1 MNPDHHAKSH
11 FDYFKDLIKGD
22 DTSTEAHRK
31 FYDEYNAVLDMDAD
45 YYLETIKVVFQDFS
59 LVHGTWDVT
68 SPAGKLERVKP
79 SDIRTT
85 ALMSVEGELDD
96 ISGSGQTRAVHDI
109 CTGVPKA
116 RQKHFEAKGAGHYGI
131 FSGRRWRE
139 HVYPEV
145 TAFIK
150 SHNSTSALKA
160 SPAKKTVATK
170 KSTPAKKAVTKK

>member
-1 MNPDHHAKSH
+1 
-11 FDYFKDLIKGD
+11 
-22 DTSTEAHRK
+22 
-31 FYDEYNAVLDMDAD
+31 MDAD

-59 LVHGTWDVT
+59 LVSGTWDVT
-68 SPAGKLERVKP
+68 SPSGKLERVKP
-79 SDIRTT
+79 SDIRST

-116 RQKHFEAKGAGHYGI
+116 LQKHFEAKGAGHYGI

-139 HVYPEV
+139 YVYPEV

-150 SHNSTSALKA
+150 SHHSTQALKKA
-160 SPAKKTVATK
+160 TVKKAAVVKKAVPAKKTVAAK
-170 KSTPAKKAVTKK
+170 KNAPAKKAATKR